1 MSVKLQNGEI
11 PNVRL
16 HDVLYVPDLSN
27 SLLSVPSMTKR
38 GAQILFSG
46 DQCTIMKGSKVF
58 GKSATSG
65 NVLSI
70 EVARSETA
78 QVALSE
84 KSMKLWHGR
93 FGHVSV
99 QSLPQAVKQF
109 SGWGIMRTRSSTVR
123 AFRSQLTSRQ
133 SYFKLCT
140 VMFVDQW
147 KQTHLVVRDTS

>member
-84 KSMKLWHGR
+84 KSMKLRHGR
-93 FGHVSV
+93 FGNVSV

-109 SGWGIMRTRSSTVR
+109 LGWGMLRTRSSTVR
-123 AFRSQLTSRQ
+123 AL
-133 SYFKLCT
+133 
-140 VMFVDQW
+140 
-147 KQTHLVVRDTS
+147 